1 MAVLSPLTVPEGRL
15 LDERTLALAELAGGI
30 AHDFNNLLLAVRGY
44 AELALGAAA
53 EAGQRAHIE
62 RVIDAADK
70 AASLTQQLLAF
81 SRSRSADPAVLDLNA
96 VVTEIGTL
104 LECVVADDVELVT
117 VLDAEL
123 GAVEV
128 DRSQLEQV
136 LMNLIV
142 NARDAMPNGG
152 RLEVATRNVELDT
165 ASAAELVGEPDP
177 GAYVCVSVAD
187 NGSGMGADTAAR
199 MFEPFFTT
207 KAERGGTGLGLATVS
222 AIVRRSGGGIG
233 VESRDDGGT
242 EFRVYLPR
250 VSGAAPAELPAFVA
264 HAPSGGETILV
275 VEDEPVVRQ
284 LVRELLERD
293 GYDVHTAASPAEALE
308 LWPSCDADLVISD
321 VVMPGMSGSQL
332 VARLRET
339 RPDVRVLYT
348 SGYNDDAVVRSGVM
362 TAEAAFLQKPFDG
375 ASLAR
380 KVREVLDAPA
390 P

>member
-1 MAVLSPLTVPEGRL
+1 MAVLSPVTVPEGRL

-152 RLEVATRNVELDT
+152 RLEVATRNVELDA

-177 GAYVCVSVAD
+177 GAYVCVAVAD
-187 NGSGMGADTAAR
+187 NGSGVGADTAAR

-250 VSGAAPAELPAFVA
+250 VSGAAPAELPEFVA

>member
-1 MAVLSPLTVPEGRL
+1 
-15 LDERTLALAELAGGI
+15 
-30 AHDFNNLLLAVRGY
+30 
-44 AELALGAAA
+44 
-53 EAGQRAHIE
+53 
-62 RVIDAADK
+62 
-70 AASLTQQLLAF
+70 
-81 SRSRSADPAVLDLNA
+81 
-96 VVTEIGTL
+96 
-104 LECVVADDVELVT
+104 
-117 VLDAEL
+117 
-123 GAVEV
+123 
-128 DRSQLEQV
+128 
-136 LMNLIV
+136 
-142 NARDAMPNGG
+142 
-152 RLEVATRNVELDT
+152 
-165 ASAAELVGEPDP
+165 
-177 GAYVCVSVAD
+177 
-187 NGSGMGADTAAR
+187 MGADTAAR

-250 VSGAAPAELPAFVA
+250 VSGAAPAELPEFVA

>member
-1 MAVLSPLTVPEGRL
+1 MAVLSPVTLPEGRL

-96 VVTEIGTL
+96 VVIEIGTL

-152 RLEVATRNVELDT
+152 RLEVATRNVELD
-165 ASAAELVGEPDP
+165 AALAAELVGEPDP
-177 GAYVCVSVAD
+177 GAYVCVAVAD
-187 NGSGMGADTAAR
+187 NGSGVGADTAAR

-250 VSGAAPAELPAFVA
+250 VSGAAPAELPEFVA

>member
-1 MAVLSPLTVPEGRL
+1 L
-15 LDERTLALAELAGGI
+15 
-30 AHDFNNLLLAVRGY
+30 
-44 AELALGAAA
+44 
-53 EAGQRAHIE
+53 
-62 RVIDAADK
+62 
-70 AASLTQQLLAF
+70 
-81 SRSRSADPAVLDLNA
+81 
-96 VVTEIGTL
+96 
-104 LECVVADDVELVT
+104 
-117 VLDAEL
+117 
-123 GAVEV
+123 
-128 DRSQLEQV
+128 
-136 LMNLIV
+136 
-142 NARDAMPNGG
+142 
-152 RLEVATRNVELDT
+152 
-165 ASAAELVGEPDP
+165 
-177 GAYVCVSVAD
+177 
-187 NGSGMGADTAAR
+187 
-199 MFEPFFTT
+199 
-207 KAERGGTGLGLATVS
+207 
-222 AIVRRSGGGIG
+222 
-233 VESRDDGGT
+233 
-242 EFRVYLPR
+242 RVYLPR
-250 VSGAAPAELPAFVA
+250 VSGAAPAELPEFVA

>member
-1 MAVLSPLTVPEGRL
+1 MAVLSPVTVPEGRL

-152 RLEVATRNVELDT
+152 RGRDAKRRARYRLGRGARRRARSGRLRLRLGRRQRQRHGRGHGGPHVRAVLHDEGRAGRNRTGTRD
-165 ASAAELVGEPDP
+165 
-177 GAYVCVSVAD
+177 
-187 NGSGMGADTAAR
+187 
-199 MFEPFFTT
+199 
-207 KAERGGTGLGLATVS
+207 GLGDRQAK
-222 AIVRRSGGGIG
+222 RRWD
-233 VESRDDGGT
+233 R
-242 EFRVYLPR
+242 RR
-250 VSGAAPAELPAFVA
+250 
-264 HAPSGGETILV
+264 
-275 VEDEPVVRQ
+275 EP
-284 LVRELLERD
+284 
-293 GYDVHTAASPAEALE
+293 G
-308 LWPSCDADLVISD
+308 
-321 VVMPGMSGSQL
+321 
-332 VARLRET
+332 
-339 RPDVRVLYT
+339 
-348 SGYNDDAVVRSGVM
+348 
-362 TAEAAFLQKPFDG
+362 
-375 ASLAR
+375 
-380 KVREVLDAPA
+380 
-390 P
+390 